1 MNYGLY
7 TAYLGMRSRL
17 RTLDVIA
24 NNIANTGTTGFKA
37 DHMTYRSVESAEVEA
52 MRLAQAQANP
62 AAAQTASTQTAQTSN
77 PSSGNQASGNP
88 APGNQPSADPNAAQT
103 FAPSRA
109 LGVTTGGTMDFTGG
123 SIRQTGRS
131 LDVALAGDGFLVVQT
146 PRGER
151 YTRSGALTL
160 DNAGQLVTAQGDL
173 VIGEGGPITVRPG
186 EVSIAEDGSIS
197 AGGQVM
203 DKLKLVQFQ
212 DPRTALMK
220 EGDSL
225 FAATGSALPQ
235 ESPQT
240 RVQQGM
246 LESSNVNA
254 IEEMAAMMQNNREFE
269 SLQRSVT
276 QLMSMRK
283 ISAEIGKI

>member
-1 MNYGLY
+1 MDYGLY

-37 DHMTYRSVESAEVEA
+37 DRLVYRSVESEEVEA
-52 MRLAQAQANP
+52 MRQAQAQANP
-62 AAAQTASTQTAQTSN
+62 AVAQAQTAQTN
-77 PSSGNQASGNP
+77 NQPPGGT
-88 APGNQPSADPNAAQT
+88 APGDPASDPNAAQPIS
-103 FAPSRA
+103 PSRV
-109 LGVTTGGTMDFTGG
+109 LGVTTGGVMDFTGG
-123 SIRQTGRS
+123 SIRETGRS

-173 VIGEGGPITVRPG
+173 VIGESGPITIRPG

-212 DPRTALMK
+212 NPREALMK

-225 FAATGSALPQ
+225 FVATGTGQPQ
-235 ESPQT
+235 EAPQA

-246 LESSNVNA
+246 LESSNINA

-269 SLQRSVT
+269 SLQRSIT
-276 QLMSMRK
+276 QMMSLRK
-283 ISAEIGKI
+283 ISAEIGRI

>member
-1 MNYGLY
+1 MDYGLY

-24 NNIANTGTTGFKA
+24 NNIANTGTSGFKA
-37 DHMTYRSVESAEVEA
+37 DRLVYRSVESDEVEA
-52 MRLAQAQANP
+52 IRQAQAQADP
-62 AAAQTASTQTAQTSN
+62 AAQAQSAQAN
-77 PSSGNQASGNP
+77 NQPAGNP
-88 APGNQPSADPNAAQT
+88 AVVDPAASDPNAAQT
-103 FAPSRA
+103 FSPSRA
-109 LGVTTGGTMDFTGG
+109 LGVTTSGVMDFTGG
-123 SIRQTGRS
+123 SIQLTGRS
-131 LDVALAGDGFLVVQT
+131 LDVALSGDGFMVVQT

-151 YTRSGALTL
+151 YTRSGSLTL

-173 VIGEGGPITVRPG
+173 VIGEGGPITIRPG

-197 AGGQVM
+197 AGGQVV

-212 DPRTALMK
+212 DPRAALLK

-225 FAATGSALPQ
+225 FVATGSAQPQ
-235 ESPQT
+235 EAPQA

-246 LESSNVNA
+246 LESSNVNS

-269 SLQRSVT
+269 SLQRSIT
-276 QLMSMRK
+276 QMMSLRK
-283 ISAEIGKI
+283 ISAEIGRI